1 MSKDKKKDKIIL
13 DLEDKVKENLR
24 GWQKAL
30 ADYQNLQKETDKKL
44 GEISEIIKSN
54 LILEILP
61 IFDNYYT
68 ALNHIPEEERKEN
81 WAIGLEH
88 ILKIWESFLES
99 NKIKKINSINKEF
112 DFNLHESI
120 GEIKDKKKKDQII
133 IEEKEIG
140 YMLKNRIIRPSKVII
155 NNISMERK

>member
-1 MSKDKKKDKIIL
+1 
-13 DLEDKVKENLR
+13 
-24 GWQKAL
+24 
-30 ADYQNLQKETDKKL
+30 
-44 GEISEIIKSN
+44 
-54 LILEILP
+54 
-61 IFDNYYT
+61 
-68 ALNHIPEEERKEN
+68 
-81 WAIGLEH
+81 
-88 ILKIWESFLES
+88 LKIWESFLES